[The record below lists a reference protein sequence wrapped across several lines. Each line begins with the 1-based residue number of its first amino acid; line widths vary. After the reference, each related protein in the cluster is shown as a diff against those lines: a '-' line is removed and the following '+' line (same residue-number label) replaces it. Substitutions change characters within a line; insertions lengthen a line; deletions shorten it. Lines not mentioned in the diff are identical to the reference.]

1 MTASRTVLDPAVD
14 ERRRSIKPA
23 LGMLAALVL
32 VAVAVVVVVVAAEAA
47 VARGRRGRSPPR
59 STTS

>member
-1 MTASRTVLDPAVD
+1 MTASRTVLDPAMD
-14 ERRRSIKPA
+14 ERRRTIKPA

-32 VAVAVVVVVVAAEAA
+32 VAVVVVVVVAAEAA

>member
-14 ERRRSIKPA
+14 ERRRTIKPA

-32 VAVAVVVVVVAAEAA
+32 VAVVVVVVVAAEAA

>member
-14 ERRRSIKPA
+14 ERRRTIKPA
-23 LGMLAALVL
+23 LGMLAAVVV
-32 VAVAVVVVVVAAEAA
+32 VAVAVVVVVAAEAA

>member
-14 ERRRSIKPA
+14 ERRRTIKPA

-32 VAVAVVVVVVAAEAA
+32 VAVAVVVVVAAEAA

>member
-1 MTASRTVLDPAVD
+1 MTASRTILDTAVD
-14 ERRRSIKPA
+14 ERRRTIKPA

-32 VAVAVVVVVVAAEAA
+32 VAVAVVVVVAAEAA